1 MRRTMNVFAKVNE
14 TLFEQIA
21 RLEGVDRGNP
31 DTMELEISR
40 AKSIRE
46 LAGAVIDNN
55 RLILEAA
62 KAGTACG
69 EAVRIPKGMLD
80 A

>member
-1 MRRTMNVFAKVNE
+1 MNVFAKVNE

-21 RLEGVDRGNP
+21 R
-31 DTMELEISR
+31 LEISR

>member
-1 MRRTMNVFAKVNE
+1 MDA
-14 TLFEQIA
+14 L
-21 RLEGVDRGNP
+21 
-31 DTMELEISR
+31 
-40 AKSIRE
+40 KSGH
-46 LAGAVIDNN
+46 LAGAAIDNH
-55 RLILEAA
+55 RLPLEAA

>member
-1 MRRTMNVFAKVNE
+1 
-14 TLFEQIA
+14 
-21 RLEGVDRGNP
+21 
-31 DTMELEISR
+31 MELEISR

>member
-1 MRRTMNVFAKVNE
+1 MNVFTKVNE
-14 TLFEQIA
+14 TIFEQIA
-21 RLEGVDRGNP
+21 RLEGVDRGKP
-31 DTMELEISR
+31 DAMELEISR
-40 AKSIRE
+40 AKAIRE

-55 RLILEAA
+55 RLVLEAA

>member
-1 MRRTMNVFAKVNE
+1 MNVFTRVND
-14 TLFEQIA
+14 TLFDQIA
-21 RLEGVDRGNP
+21 RLEGVDQGNP
-31 DTMELEISR
+31 DAMELEISR

-55 RLILEAA
+55 RLVLDAA

-80 A
+80 S

>member
-1 MRRTMNVFAKVNE
+1 MNVFTRVND
-14 TLFEQIA
+14 TLFDQIA
-21 RLEGVDRGNP
+21 RLEGVDQGNP
-31 DTMELEISR
+31 DAMELEISR

-55 RLILEAA
+55 RLVLDVA

-80 A
+80 S

>member
-1 MRRTMNVFAKVNE
+1 MNVFAKVNE
-14 TLFEQIA
+14 TLFEQIS
-21 RLEGVDRGNP
+21 RLEGVDRGDP
-31 DTMELEISR
+31 EAMEQEISR

-62 KAGTACG
+62 KAGAACG

>member
-1 MRRTMNVFAKVNE
+1 MNVFTRVNE

-21 RLEGVDRGNP
+21 RLEGVDPGNP
-31 DTMELEISR
+31 DAMELETSR

-55 RLILEAA
+55 RLVLEAA

>member
-1 MRRTMNVFAKVNE
+1 MNVFMKVNE
-14 TLFEQIA
+14 TLFEQIE
-21 RLEGVDRGNP
+21 RLEGVDPGNP
-31 DTMELEISR
+31 DAMELEISR

-46 LAGAVIDNN
+46 LARAVIDNN
-55 RLILEAA
+55 KLVLETA
-62 KAGTACG
+62 KAGSACG

>member
-1 MRRTMNVFAKVNE
+1 MNVFTRVNE

-21 RLEGVDRGNP
+21 RLEGVDTGNP
-31 DTMELEISR
+31 DAMELEISR

-55 RLILEAA
+55 KLVLETA
-62 KAGTACG
+62 KAGVACG

>member
-1 MRRTMNVFAKVNE
+1 MNVFAKVNE
-14 TLFEQIA
+14 TLFEQIS

-31 DTMELEISR
+31 DAMELEISR

-55 RLILEAA
+55 KLVLETA
-62 KAGTACG
+62 KAGAACG